1 MAGNQHSNAATRA
14 AAAKTVAALQQPKP
28 TQSQAPYLLDSGVF
42 IEELKRQSYN
52 ASSEIE
58 AIMAEILD
66 IETRANND
74 IQQIRARADSEKA
87 AREARRMDLT
97 KIVEMTARA
106 MGEAK

>member
-1 MAGNQHSNAATRA
+1 MGNQFDNKATRA
-14 AAAKTVAALQQPKP
+14 AAAKTVAALQQSKP
-28 TQSQAPYLLDSGVF
+28 TPSQAPYLLDSGVF
-42 IEELKRQSYN
+42 IEELKRQSSN

-74 IQQIRARADSEKA
+74 IASIAARRDSEKA

>member
-1 MAGNQHSNAATRA
+1 MPNQHDNKMTRA
-14 AAAKTVAALQQPKP
+14 AAAKTYEALSQPKP
-28 TQSQAPYLLDSGVF
+28 TPSQAPYLLDSGVF
-42 IEELKRQSYN
+42 IEELKRQSSN

-74 IQQIRARADSEKA
+74 IASIAARRDSEKA
-87 AREARRMDLT
+87 AREARRMDLA

-106 MGEAK
+106 MGETK

>member
-1 MAGNQHSNAATRA
+1 MSRNQYTSDKALAAK
-14 AAAKTVAALQQPKP
+14 AKTVAALSQPKP
-28 TQSQAPYLLDSGVF
+28 TPSQAPYLLDSGVF
-42 IEELKRQSYN
+42 IEELKRQSSN

-58 AIMAEILD
+58 AILAELLD

-97 KIVEMTARA
+97 KIVEMAARA
-106 MGEAK
+106 MGEVK